1 MRIKRNDFKEI
12 RKYIS
17 NKPNDADKLH
27 IMSILYETE
36 RYFQQDQIHRNELR
50 RKKNIKNKT
59 YRKLKHP
66 RQPIHAKLSYEDSVI
81 NYVNRREQNAKYE
94 RGEL

>member
-17 NKPNDADKLH
+17 TKPNDADKLH

-36 RYFQQDQIHRNELR
+36 RYFHQDQERRNELR
-50 RKKNIKNKT
+50 RKKRIANKT
-59 YRKLKHP
+59 YRKLKQP
-66 RQPIHAKLSYEDSVI
+66 RQPIHAKVSYEDSVI
-81 NYVNRREQNAKYE
+81 NYVKRREQIAKYE
-94 RGEL
+94 RWEL